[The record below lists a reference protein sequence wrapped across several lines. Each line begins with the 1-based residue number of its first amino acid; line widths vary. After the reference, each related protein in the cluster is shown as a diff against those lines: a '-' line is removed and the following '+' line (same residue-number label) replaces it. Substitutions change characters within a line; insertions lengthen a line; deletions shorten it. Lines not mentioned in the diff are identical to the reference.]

1 MNKLLLILSLLLF
14 TGCGAKKFYTL
25 GDDLKIN
32 ANTTFTEPID
42 VLKVSVPKYLK
53 EHKIVRQVT
62 PYQIELINK
71 AQWLVPMEKKLT
83 EMLIDYLQQSMN
95 NPNVYLYP
103 WDSDKRAS
111 KRISIEIKKFIA
123 SDKEVMLKANYKI
136 VNLNNNQSQ
145 IKIFETSVA
154 TKNDI
159 ESMMQS
165 MEKAYLTLLADIK
178 KTLIN
183 NK

>member
-1 MNKLLLILSLLLF
+1 
-14 TGCGAKKFYTL
+14 
-25 GDDLKIN
+25 
-32 ANTTFTEPID
+32 
-42 VLKVSVPKYLK
+42 
-53 EHKIVRQVT
+53 
-62 PYQIELINK
+62 
-71 AQWLVPMEKKLT
+71 
-83 EMLIDYLQQSMN
+83 MN